1 MDQRPIGVFDSGSGG
16 LTAVREIRSILPSEN
31 IIYFGDTSRVPYG
44 GRSPEILLHYARQ
57 DVHFLRS
64 FDVKALLVA
73 CGTVS
78 TNALPVLA
86 AESDIPILGVVEP
99 ACRRA
104 VQVTKTR
111 RVGLIATAA
120 SVRSGAYEKCI
131 GGLDPAVEVIAKA
144 CPLFVPLVENGRY
157 RPGDTVIETVARE
170 YLTPLRDTGIDTL
183 ILGCTHYPLL
193 AEVIAGVMGSG
204 VTLIDSGAS
213 AARAL
218 RQTLSDKGLL
228 AQRASGTLTLYAS
241 DQPQDFGALAPQ
253 FLRRPLEG
261 AVLPVDIE
269 RY

>member
-1 MDQRPIGVFDSGSGG
+1 MDARPIGVFDSGLGG
-16 LTAVREIRSILPSEN
+16 LTAVRQLTAGMPDETIV
-31 IIYFGDTSRVPYG
+31 YFGDTGRVPYG
-44 GRSPEILLHYARQ
+44 SRSRDTIRRYARQ
-57 DVHFLRS
+57 DAAFLLS
-64 FDVKALLVA
+64 PDVKMVIAA

-78 TNALPVLA
+78 SVAADLGESLPVPFLGVLTPTARAAAAATKTGKIGVIGTTATIRSGSYRRALA
-86 AESDIPILGVVEP
+86 AIDPTL
-99 ACRRA
+99 
-104 VQVTKTR
+104 QVFDR
-111 RVGLIATAA
+111 
-120 SVRSGAYEKCI
+120 
-131 GGLDPAVEVIAKA
+131 D
-144 CPLFVPLVENGRY
+144 CPLFVPLVENGRF

-218 RQTLSDKGLL
+218 RQALSDKDLL

>member
-1 MDQRPIGVFDSGSGG
+1 MDSTITV
-16 LTAVREIRSILPSEN
+16 
-31 IIYFGDTSRVPYG
+31 
-44 GRSPEILLHYARQ
+44 YA
-57 DVHFLRS
+57 
-64 FDVKALLVA
+64 
-73 CGTVS
+73 G
-78 TNALPVLA
+78 
-86 AESDIPILGVVEP
+86 
-99 ACRRA
+99 
-104 VQVTKTR
+104 
-111 RVGLIATAA
+111 
-120 SVRSGAYEKCI
+120 
-131 GGLDPAVEVIAKA
+131 A
-144 CPLFVPLVENGRY
+144 CPLFVPLVENGRF

-218 RQTLSDKGLL
+218 RQTLSDKDLL

>member
-1 MDQRPIGVFDSGSGG
+1 MDQRPVGVFDSGVGG
-16 LTAVREIRSILPSEN
+16 LSAVRELRKLLPSEN

-44 GRSPEILLHYARQ
+44 GRSPEILLKYARQ

-64 FDVKALLVA
+64 FDIKAILVA

-78 TNALPVLA
+78 TTCLPILRR
-86 AESDIPILGVVEP
+86 ENDLPILGVVEP

-170 YLTPLRDTGIDTL
+170 YLEPLRQTGIDTL
-183 ILGCTHYPLL
+183 ILGCTHYPCSW
-193 AEVIAGVMGSG
+193 MS
-204 VTLIDSGAS
+204 S
-213 AARAL
+213 AASWVPPS
-218 RQTLSDKGLL
+218 LSSTP
-228 AQRASGTLTLYAS
+228 A
-241 DQPQDFGALAPQ
+241 
-253 FLRRPLEG
+253 RRPPG
-261 AVLPVDIE
+261 TSSAPCGTATCSP
-269 RY
+269 RARR